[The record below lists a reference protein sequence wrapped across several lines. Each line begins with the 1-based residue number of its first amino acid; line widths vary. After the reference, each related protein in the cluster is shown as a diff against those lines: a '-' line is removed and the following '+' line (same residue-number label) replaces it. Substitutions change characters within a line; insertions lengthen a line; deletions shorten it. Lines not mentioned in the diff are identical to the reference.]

1 MEIKVNTRI
10 NGKRAVVMMQAE
22 ESQIAVN
29 EQVVDDNGLLL
40 SEIERLKS
48 ELQESDYKVIKCAE
62 AICLN
67 GELPYNMTELHNERQ
82 ALRDKINELEK
93 AMGNEWCNECQL
105 FYFEE
110 LFIYA
115 IVFFSTTRWC

>member
-10 NGKRAVVMMQAE
+10 NGKRAVVTMQAE
-22 ESQIAVN
+22 EAQIAVN

-62 AICLN
+62 ALTI
-67 GELPYNMTELHNERQ
+67 GAELPYDVESLHNERQ
-82 ALRDKINELEK
+82 ALRDKINELESEV
-93 AMGNEWCNECQL
+93 GDVTE
-105 FYFEE
+105 
-110 LFIYA
+110 
-115 IVFFSTTRWC
+115 

>member
-10 NGKRAVVMMQAE
+10 NGKRAVVMMKAE
-22 ESQIAVN
+22 DAQIADN
-29 EQVVDDNGLLL
+29 EQVVDNNGLLL
-40 SEIERLKS
+40 SEIERIKS

-67 GELPYNMTELHNERQ
+67 AELPYNMTELHNERQ

-93 AMGNEWCNECQL
+93 AMSDE
-105 FYFEE
+105 
-110 LFIYA
+110 
-115 IVFFSTTRWC
+115 

>member
-10 NGKRAVVMMQAE
+10 NGKRSVVTMNAE
-22 ESQIAVN
+22 ESQISVN

-40 SEIERLKS
+40 SEIERIKS

-62 AICLN
+62 ALTI
-67 GELPYNMTELHNERQ
+67 GAEMPYDVESLHNERQ

-93 AMGNEWCNECQL
+93 AVGDE
-105 FYFEE
+105 
-110 LFIYA
+110 
-115 IVFFSTTRWC
+115 

>member
-10 NGKRAVVMMQAE
+10 NGKRAVVKMQAE
-22 ESQIAVN
+22 ETQIAVN

-62 AICLN
+62 AMAV
-67 GELPYNMTELHNERQ
+67 GAEMPYNMTALHKERQ
-82 ALRDKINELEK
+82 ALRDKINELESEVQN
-93 AMGNEWCNECQL
+93 G
-105 FYFEE
+105 
-110 LFIYA
+110 
-115 IVFFSTTRWC
+115 

>member
-10 NGKRAVVMMQAE
+10 NGKRAVVMMKAE
-22 ESQIAVN
+22 DAQIADN
-29 EQVVDDNGLLL
+29 EQVVDNNGLLL
-40 SEIERLKS
+40 SEIERIKS

-67 GELPYNMTELHNERQ
+67 AELPYNMTELHNERQ

-93 AMGNEWCNECQL
+93 TLNN
-105 FYFEE
+105 
-110 LFIYA
+110 
-115 IVFFSTTRWC
+115 